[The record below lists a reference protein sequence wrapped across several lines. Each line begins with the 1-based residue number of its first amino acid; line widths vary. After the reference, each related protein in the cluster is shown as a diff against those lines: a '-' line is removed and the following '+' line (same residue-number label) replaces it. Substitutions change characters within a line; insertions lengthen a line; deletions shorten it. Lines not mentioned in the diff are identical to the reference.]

1 MTERIE
7 GGSAGAAAPGTAAAA
22 GATERARLMSRAGII
37 GAGTLGSRVLGLA
50 RDVVLAA
57 LFDRDATDA
66 WWVAF
71 TIPNALRQLLGEG
84 AVSGAVVPLLADK
97 LAREGDGPARTFF
110 ARIRGAS
117 LASLVVVSVLGVV
130 FARPV
135 TELFAGGYRDRP
147 AELERTVELTRVVFP
162 YIAFMGTAA
171 LGMAALNAKRRFAV
185 AAFAPGLLNVALI
198 AAALG
203 LPSILRVQGYDPVLA
218 LALGALVGGALQVA
232 AQWPSLRAIGFADA
246 PQFVFDED
254 VRRVLG
260 RLVPMTLGIGI
271 YAIDLVLARRLL
283 SGLGSGAQSYFA
295 WAMRLCDFPQG
306 VFVMALSTAALPSL
320 ATLAAQGH
328 RAEVAA
334 TWAHGFNLAM
344 FVAVPTSV
352 LFVALGQ
359 PIVVAIFQ
367 HGAFDAAASRETAR
381 ALLWQGSAIW
391 TVAATRQIVPA
402 FYALGDTR
410 TPVVVS
416 ALDLC
421 AFIAL
426 ALVLRSSMGHA
437 GISAAVAGSSA
448 VQMVLL
454 VAGLK
459 LRMGTLRS
467 DLVVPAV
474 ARVTAASAVAG
485 VAGGAMAR
493 LLTPDG
499 PAGVFARSLPAAAGG
514 VVFAGVF
521 LVVAWGLRSR
531 ELDEILGVVR
541 RRVRGRS
548 RSATNTEKE
557 ARR

>member
-1 MTERIE
+1 MPEAAEPHAHAPPMRDHGT
-7 GGSAGAAAPGTAAAA
+7 GAA
-22 GATERARLMSRAGII
+22 ERALLVARAGTI
-37 GAGTLGSRVLGLA
+37 GAGTLASRLLGLA

-97 LAREGDGPARTFF
+97 LAQEGDGPARQFF
-110 ARIRGAS
+110 ARVRGAS
-117 LASLVVVSVLGVV
+117 LTALLVVSACGVV
-130 FARPV
+130 FARPI

-147 AELERTVELTRVVFP
+147 HELERTVELTRLVFP

-203 LPSILRVQGYDPVLA
+203 LPALLRAAGQDPVLA
-218 LALGALVGGALQVA
+218 LAIGALLGGALQVA
-232 AQWPSLRAIGFADA
+232 AQWPALRAIGFADA

-254 VRRVLG
+254 VRRVLR
-260 RLVPMTLGIGI
+260 RLGPMTFGIGI
-271 YAIDLVLARRLL
+271 YAIDLVIARRFL
-283 SGLGSGAQSYFA
+283 SGLGVGAQSYFA

-320 ATLAAQGH
+320 ATLAAKGE

-344 FVAVPTSV
+344 FVAIPTSV
-352 LFVALGQ
+352 LFVALGE

-367 HGAFDAAASRETAR
+367 HGAFDAQASHETAR
-381 ALLWQGSAIW
+381 ALFWQGAAIC

-402 FYALGDTR
+402 FYAFGDTR
-410 TPVVVS
+410 TPVIVS
-416 ALDLC
+416 AIDLC

-426 ALVLRSSMGHA
+426 AVALRGPMGHV
-437 GISAAVAGSSA
+437 GISVAVAGSSA
-448 VQMVLL
+448 VQMALL
-454 VAGLK
+454 LAGLK
-459 LRMGTLRS
+459 LRMGTVCS
-467 DLVVPAV
+467 ATV
-474 ARVTAASAVAG
+474 APSVLRVTSASAVAG
-485 VAGGAMAR
+485 IAGWGAAR
-493 LLTPDG
+493 LVATEGLSG
-499 PAGVFARSLPAAAGG
+499 PLLRALPAAAGL
-514 VVFAGVF
+514 FAFALVF
-521 LVVAWGLRSR
+521 LGVAWGLRSP
-531 ELDEILGVVR
+531 ELEEIVRSVR
-541 RRVRGRS
+541 RKLRAGRRGEGKRS
-548 RSATNTEKE
+548 TE
-557 ARR
+557 ARP